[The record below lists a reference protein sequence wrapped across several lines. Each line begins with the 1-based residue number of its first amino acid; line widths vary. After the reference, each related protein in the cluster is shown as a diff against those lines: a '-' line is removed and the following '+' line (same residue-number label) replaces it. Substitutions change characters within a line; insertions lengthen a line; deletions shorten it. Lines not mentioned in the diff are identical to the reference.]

1 MLSDCSGIRLE
12 INKRKIKGKSP
23 NTWKLNNTLINN
35 PWVKDEISREIK
47 KDCDLSENENIL
59 YQNL

>member
-23 NTWKLNNTLINN
+23 NTWKLNNMLINN
-35 PWVKDEISREIK
+35 PWVKDEISREI
-47 KDCDLSENENIL
+47 
-59 YQNL
+59 